1 MARLWEDEDRVATGS
16 TLDVKNAE
24 KSSDHPTS
32 ARSLRHVHLVGLA
45 VDACQFLAVSWAT
58 TPPVSRVS

>member
-24 KSSDHPTS
+24 KSIDDPTS
-32 ARSLRHVHLVGLA
+32 ARSLRHVYLVGSA

-58 TPPVSRVS
+58 TLPVSRVS